1 MIILE
6 GPYVSEFLQQTV
18 ADLQVPV
25 ADTEFSRSLPL
36 SNRMNLVSPEPFF
49 RAIAQAESPLLYSN
63 SENSTGLLN
72 RYLPGHPVTERVNY
86 FKDKARLREIFSRL
100 NPTMW
105 HRRFSLKELERL
117 DPSDLPKPFVVK
129 PVRGFASIGI
139 HAVHSDDE
147 WPAARAAI
155 LKEAALMEGVFPD
168 SVVSLGEFMAER
180 YIAGDEI
187 AIDAYFDGQ
196 GEPVILNILHHLFAS
211 ESDMSDRLYLTSG
224 RIIRRYYAPVENY
237 LREIAGLRDLRNFP
251 FHMEM
256 RIEPDGT
263 FVPIEINPMRFMGFC
278 VADVEYYFYG
288 INPYEYYFHQKRPDW
303 DAILASREGRIYGM
317 FGIDIPKH
325 LDKNLIRFDYD
336 RFIGHFSR
344 PIHYVKMDYRRLP
357 MAIYLFA
364 ETTEDRFWEFETI
377 LRSDLSEFIGMP

>member
-36 SNRMNLVSPEPFF
+36 SNRMNLVSPELFF

-117 DPSDLPKPFVVK
+117 DPLELPKPFVVK

-139 HAVHSDDE
+139 HAV
-147 WPAARAAI
+147 
-155 LKEAALMEGVFPD
+155 LKMTPSIYSFYTK
-168 SVVSLGEFMAER
+168 F
-180 YIAGDEI
+180 YNCN
-187 AIDAYFDGQ
+187 ID
-196 GEPVILNILHHLFAS
+196 
-211 ESDMSDRLYLTSG
+211 
-224 RIIRRYYAPVENY
+224 
-237 LREIAGLRDLRNFP
+237 
-251 FHMEM
+251 
-256 RIEPDGT
+256 
-263 FVPIEINPMRFMGFC
+263 
-278 VADVEYYFYG
+278 
-288 INPYEYYFHQKRPDW
+288 
-303 DAILASREGRIYGM
+303 
-317 FGIDIPKH
+317 
-325 LDKNLIRFDYD
+325 
-336 RFIGHFSR
+336 
-344 PIHYVKMDYRRLP
+344 
-357 MAIYLFA
+357 
-364 ETTEDRFWEFETI
+364 
-377 LRSDLSEFIGMP
+377 